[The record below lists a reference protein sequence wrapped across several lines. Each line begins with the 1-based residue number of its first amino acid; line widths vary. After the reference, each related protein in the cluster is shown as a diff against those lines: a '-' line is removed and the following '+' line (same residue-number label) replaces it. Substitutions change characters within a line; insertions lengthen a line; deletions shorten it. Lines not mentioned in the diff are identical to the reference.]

1 MGSCQQ
7 PRANGVLPAP
17 TGVWRR
23 LALWLAV
30 SVLSLSNS
38 SVFAGVYETIL
49 NAAENG
55 HTSVVQD
62 LVARGM
68 DINTTDADGSTLLLI
83 ATRGDNPVLV
93 EYLLKNRAK
102 VGKSN
107 RFGDTALHL
116 AASKGSTACLTL
128 LLAAGAEVNTSGW
141 TPLHYAAYGGFA
153 EVVELLVAKGALL
166 DTRAPNGRTALMLAA
181 QNDHA
186 DVSLVLRRAGAD
198 ADLVDY
204 DGKTAEVILKEV
216 GKSSAVRSKESR

>member
-1 MGSCQQ
+1 M
-7 PRANGVLPAP
+7 
-17 TGVWRR
+17 
-23 LALWLAV
+23 WLAV

-128 LLAAGAEVNTSGW
+128 LLAAGAEV
-141 TPLHYAAYGGFA
+141 
-153 EVVELLVAKGALL
+153 VELLVAKGALL

-198 ADLVDY
+198 AELVDY

-216 GKSSAVRSKESR
+216 GKSSAVRSTESR